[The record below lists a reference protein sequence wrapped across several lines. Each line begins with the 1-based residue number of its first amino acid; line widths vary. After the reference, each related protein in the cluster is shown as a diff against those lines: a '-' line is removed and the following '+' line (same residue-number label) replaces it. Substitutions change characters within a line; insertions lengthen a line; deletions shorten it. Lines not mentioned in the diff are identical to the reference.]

1 MTGFTGT
8 TKTRKFLKRINM
20 SFMRKLEEAAAK
32 KLRKIFLDAN
42 KSAEYAAND
51 VDKLERDL
59 VLAKVKA
66 AEESRR
72 AYEAAVEAAEK
83 AQKVA
88 NELMLEV
95 RAAEERL
102 RHHEDLLTKTNK

>member
-1 MTGFTGT
+1 M
-8 TKTRKFLKRINM
+8 RKF
-20 SFMRKLEEAAAK
+20 EEAAAK

-42 KSAEYAAND
+42 KSAEYAVND
-51 VDKLERDL
+51 VEKLEKE
-59 VLAKVKA
+59 LASAKA
-66 AEESRR
+66 KALQESRR

-88 NELMLEV
+88 NDLMLEV

-102 RHHEDLLTKTNK
+102 KQHEEMF